1 VIVISTVPKEILET
15 DSLTKKFGGT
25 AAVES
30 VSIAV
35 EQDWIALLIGPNGCG
50 KTTLINTI
58 SGYYNPNSGRVLYR
72 GEDITG
78 LPLNCVY
85 DKGLVRTF
93 QIPQPF
99 VQQSVLDN
107 LLVAARSNPGESVV
121 GHLLKSRW
129 LKFDDEQTEKAF
141 GILKMLQLE
150 NDWDKDVSF
159 VDAGGLKL
167 IEIGRALM
175 SDSKMIILD
184 EPIAGVNPRLAHKIF
199 SQIVNIRNTLKITFL
214 IIEHRLDIALPY
226 ANHVFV
232 MNQGKLVTSGTP
244 SQVAANEDVR
254 RIYIGA

>member
-1 VIVISTVPKEILET
+1 VINISAVAKEVLVT
-15 DSLTKKFGGT
+15 DSLTKKFDEI
-25 AAVES
+25 AAVQS

-35 EQDWIALLIGPNGCG
+35 EQNWIALLIGPNGCG

-58 SGYYNPNSGRVLYR
+58 SGYYSPDSGRVLYR

-78 LPLNCVY
+78 LPLNRVY

-93 QIPQPF
+93 QTPQPF
-99 VQQSVLDN
+99 AQQSVLDN
-107 LLVAARSNPGESVV
+107 MLVAARGNPGESLV

-129 LKFDDEQTEKAF
+129 LRFEDEQTEKAF

-150 NDWDKDVSF
+150 SDWDKDVSF

-184 EPIAGVNPRLAHKIF
+184 EPIAGVNPGLAHKIF
-199 SQIVNIRNTLKITFL
+199 SQIVNIRDTLKITFL

-226 ANHVFV
+226 ADHVFV
-232 MNQGKLVTSGTP
+232 MNQGRLVTNGTP
-244 SQVAANEDVR
+244 SEVAADENVR
-254 RIYIGA
+254 RIYIGV